1 MIYVVAGTL
10 YVLGAFLMYIIADE
24 EDEGDMR
31 ARPYYAVFWPLVVV
45 FWATDRLLNY
55 FRE

>member
-1 MIYVVAGTL
+1 MIYFVAGLL

-24 EDEGDMR
+24 DDEGDIR
-31 ARPYYAVFWPLVVV
+31 ARPYYSVLWPFVVIFWMV
-45 FWATDRLLNY
+45 DRLLNY